1 MAAPASPPKYPNS
14 FLFGMASGFTASA
27 YARHYMGEPL
37 CARPLTYLKAMFT
50 FGAIMWHWDYFRRN
64 MLEQV
69 MEGEDRMKY
78 YTTMQAINHNLR
90 VGDEDEITNLT
101 EYLAGSTTRA

>member
-1 MAAPASPPKYPNS
+1 MAC
-14 FLFGMASGFTASA
+14 GFSISA
-27 YARHYMGEPL
+27 YQRHYIGEPL
-37 CARPLTYLKAMFT
+37 CARPLHYAKTMAI
-50 FGAIMWHWDYFRRN
+50 FGAIMWNWDYVRRN

-69 MEGEDRMKY
+69 LEGEDKMKY
-78 YTTMQAINHNLR
+78 YTTMEAINHNLR